1 MGETGA
7 AHFCSLVCGNKT
19 TEHERTR
26 AACYACNKFGSWQCA
41 FTDARPPGVLYELL
55 LACGIR
61 RQHAKQAPRLASL
74 SGVRGSG
81 GG

>member
-7 AHFCSLVCGNKT
+7 AHFYSLVCGNKT
-19 TEHERTR
+19 TEHERTQ
-26 AACYACNKFGSWQCA
+26 AACYVCNTFGSWQCA

-55 LACGIR
+55 LARI
-61 RQHAKQAPRLASL
+61 QHEKQAPRLASL